1 MTNEDAGLAAL
12 ADATRREIVEC
23 VAAAPHA
30 VGELADRFP
39 ISRPAVSQHLRVL
52 KEAGLVVD
60 ERAGRR
66 RLYSLDPDAVVALRD
81 YFDRLLGPPT
91 SVRES
96 IVVEAPVERAFA
108 TLTDDIGD
116 WWPSDRHI
124 LRTRIAEMVFEP
136 RVGGRI
142 YERGIDGSIGRW
154 ARILVFDRHS
164 RVVFSWDIDT
174 GWRLEQDPARTSEV
188 ELRFVEEAPERTRIE
203 LEHRHLDRHGKGWEQ
218 MRDALGSAGGW
229 QYGLSALAACCCV

>member
-66 RLYSLDPDAVVALRD
+66 RLYSVDPDAVAALRD

-96 IVVEAPVERAFA
+96 IVVEASVERAFS

-124 LRTRIAEMVFEP
+124 LRTEIAEMVFEP
-136 RVGGRI
+136 RVGGLI
-142 YERGIDGSIGRW
+142 YERGVDGNVGRW
-154 ARILVFDRHS
+154 ARILDFEPPT

-174 GWRLEQDPARTSEV
+174 RWQLEQDPAHTSEV
-188 ELRFVEEAPERTRIE
+188 ELSFVEEAPERTRVE

-229 QYGLSALAACCCV
+229 HYGLSELASCCA